1 MSFSARFH
9 RIVTVRSFVSSAT
22 TLLLMAVTTSV
33 GMAQDDAGARSRQA
47 ADVAAIRAA
56 IQQTAAAINAHDVDG
71 VMAHYARDVQ
81 VSYPGIKDTGYDD
94 FYASYR
100 QMMGPA
106 VTTRTTPTI
115 EEVAVSGDLAMVRI
129 TWDTTI
135 TAKDTGRVTTRKA
148 RDLQVWRREKDGWK
162 FARGMWHHVNPDA
175 LRPSLTAISVAN
187 LDESVRWY
195 ADTLGFTVVT
205 QRAFAGQRLRLAI
218 LERDGFRV
226 ELVELEGSQP
236 AAKLLPAGAGNP
248 AMIQGFGKLAF
259 TVGDFDAW
267 LARVRRAG
275 VRFQLEPQTNAED
288 GTRSF
293 IILDNNGNWLQF
305 RSVRP

>member
-1 MSFSARFH
+1 MITKPAYLVVSAL
-9 RIVTVRSFVSSAT
+9 IAMTASLGA
-22 TLLLMAVTTSV
+22 
-33 GMAQDDAGARSRQA
+33 AQDDAGARSLQA
-47 ADVAAIRAA
+47 ADTAAIRAA

-71 VMAHYARDVQ
+71 VMAHYAKDVQ
-81 VSYPGIKDTGYDD
+81 VSYPGIPDTRYDE

-106 VTTRTTPTI
+106 VTTHTTPTI
-115 EEVAVSGDLAMVRI
+115 EEIAVSGDLAMIRM

-162 FARGMWHHVNPDA
+162 FARGMWHHINPEA
-175 LRPSLTAISVAN
+175 LRPSLTAISVPK

-195 ADTLGFTVVT
+195 VDTLGFALVT
-205 QRAFAGQRLRLAI
+205 QSAFPDHHLRLAI
-218 LERDGFRV
+218 LERDGFRL

-236 AAKLLPAGAGNP
+236 PAKLVPGVDNP
-248 AMIQGFGKLAF
+248 AMIQGFGKVAF

-275 VRFQLEPQTNAED
+275 VRFQLEPRTSPED
-288 GTRSF
+288 GSRSF

-305 RSVRP
+305 RSARP